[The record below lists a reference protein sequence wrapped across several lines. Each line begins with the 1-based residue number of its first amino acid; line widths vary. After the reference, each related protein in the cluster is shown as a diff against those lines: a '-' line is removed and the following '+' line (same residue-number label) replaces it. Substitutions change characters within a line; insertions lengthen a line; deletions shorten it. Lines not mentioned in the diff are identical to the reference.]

1 MVGVHDLEKPTG
13 LTLPRDIWSLYVA
26 EATAGDPILGFPRF
40 DRREF
45 VPLNREYRV
54 SSR

>member
-1 MVGVHDLEKPTG
+1 MVWVHDLEKPIG
-13 LTLPRDIWSLYVA
+13 LPLPRDSWSFYVA

-45 VPLNREYRV
+45 VPLNRGYRV
-54 SSR
+54 SSG